1 MMFSLHV
8 IFLPSFLLFL
18 MSELIYLLLLEYLIF
33 DWAQVDTIR
42 EDSLLLLAVYSCHF
56 SLASFILLAKNLAY
70 SAASSLFSNTL
81 ICCRMEWSR
90 KTLNLGC
97 VDGFLPSLFRS
108 FLTVSWGT
116 SRYLEIEKSVD
127 CAGLGGPGSEVQ

>member
-81 ICCRMEWSR
+81 ICCRMECSR